1 MTRSSEK
8 SHNPEQCGPCFGLE
22 PSAAEGESRD
32 VDTKEDVQIECVN
45 VTPCN
50 GV

>member
-8 SHNPEQCGPCFGLE
+8 SHNPEQCGPCFGLG
-22 PSAAEGESRD
+22 AECRGESRD
-32 VDTKEDVQIECVN
+32 VDTKEDVQIKCVN